1 MERAVFTTK
10 SGHKGGFSA
19 ERRKHGQGN
28 DDVGECRRYEDAKR
42 QLKRAQERMSRVLDK
57 LERKSA

>member
-10 SGHKGGFSA
+10 SGHKGGFPA
-19 ERRKHGQGN
+19 ERRKHEQSN
-28 DDVGECRRYEDAKR
+28 NDVGECRRYEDAKQ